1 MLESEFAWANYC
13 KYLLVFGGIMNTPVQ
28 LSLEQQFNVRAF
40 SEQVKDLSREQA
52 QDFLVDLYRQM
63 MIKETMYKGFLM
75 QQLGV
80 IS

>member
-1 MLESEFAWANYC
+1 MDRSFE
-13 KYLLVFGGIMNTPVQ
+13 

-52 QDFLVDLYRQM
+52 HDFLVDLYRQM

-80 IS
+80 SA

>member
-1 MLESEFAWANYC
+1 
-13 KYLLVFGGIMNTPVQ
+13 MNTPVQ
-28 LSLEQQFNVRAF
+28 LSLEQQFNMRAF

-80 IS
+80 SA

>member
-1 MLESEFAWANYC
+1 MDRPFE
-13 KYLLVFGGIMNTPVQ
+13 

-80 IS
+80 SS

>member
-1 MLESEFAWANYC
+1 
-13 KYLLVFGGIMNTPVQ
+13 MNTPVQ

>member
-1 MLESEFAWANYC
+1 MD
-13 KYLLVFGGIMNTPVQ
+13 TPFE

-40 SEQVKDLSREQA
+40 SEQVKGLSKEQA
-52 QDFLVDLYRQM
+52 QEFLVDLYRQM

-80 IS
+80 ST

>member
-1 MLESEFAWANYC
+1 MEKSFE
-13 KYLLVFGGIMNTPVQ
+13 
-28 LSLEQQFNVRAF
+28 LSLEQQFNVCAF
-40 SEQVKDLSREQA
+40 SEQVKGLSREQA

-80 IS
+80 SA

>member
-1 MLESEFAWANYC
+1 
-13 KYLLVFGGIMNTPVQ
+13 MNTPVQ
-28 LSLEQQFNVRAF
+28 LSLEQQFNLRAF

-80 IS
+80 SA

>member
-1 MLESEFAWANYC
+1 MLESKSAWADYC
-13 KYLLVFGGIMNTPVQ
+13 KHLLVFGGIMNTPVQ

-80 IS
+80 NP